1 MCNLTKEDLF
11 TLEELINE
19 EIKEYLD
26 SGYLINNEYV
36 INLRNLLQK
45 LNLKENYKFD
55 NYVKGE

>member
-1 MCNLTKEDLF
+1 M
-11 TLEELINE
+11 NE
-19 EIKEYLD
+19 EIINYLD
-26 SGYLINNEYV
+26 SGYSTRDEYV